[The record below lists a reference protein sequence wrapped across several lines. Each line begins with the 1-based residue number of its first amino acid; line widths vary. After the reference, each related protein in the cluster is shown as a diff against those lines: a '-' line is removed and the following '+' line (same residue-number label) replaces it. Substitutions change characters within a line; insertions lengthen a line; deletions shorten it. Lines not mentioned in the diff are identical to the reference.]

1 MRDRLIINALL
12 TGRGNNTFKNKNI
25 TNILGKPLM
34 YYPAVAAKNSKYI
47 SNFYCSSD
55 DEMILNCASENGYI
69 PIRRPD
75 ELALPSSQ
83 HVDAIK
89 HAIKIMDEKRQYPD
103 ILIVLL
109 CNNAT
114 VKTEWIDKSIEMI
127 LSDKKISSV
136 CPAERDQDHHPFR
149 AKTIDEKGCL
159 RPFFDFKNKNVS
171 TNRQD
176 LSPCYFLCH
185 NFWTLNIKESIEKE
199 NSGQPPWKFLGSN
212 IRIIE
217 THGCFDVHDKDD
229 VIKTEKW
236 LLENNIIL

>member
-1 MRDRLIINALL
+1 
-12 TGRGNNTFKNKNI
+12 
-25 TNILGKPLM
+25 
-34 YYPAVAAKNSKYI
+34 
-47 SNFYCSSD
+47 
-55 DEMILNCASENGYI
+55 
-69 PIRRPD
+69 
-75 ELALPSSQ
+75 
-83 HVDAIK
+83 
-89 HAIKIMDEKRQYPD
+89 
-103 ILIVLL
+103 
-109 CNNAT
+109 
-114 VKTEWIDKSIEMI
+114 MI

-159 RPFFDFKNKNVS
+159 KPFFDFENKNVS

-176 LSPCYFLCH
+176 LSPCYFQCH

-199 NSGQPPWKFLGSN
+199 NNGQPPWKFLGSN